1 MLKNSMKLMFIMI
14 KLGVP
19 SLVAA
24 CLSCCSGHAP
34 AGSNELKC
42 RVVEV
47 ESGYGY
53 VVLHGADTLIYQPY
67 MPALPGRR
75 AFATKKDA
83 LQTGRLVCRRMLA
96 GQPPTL
102 SREDV
107 ERCLTDTGVYRD
119 RLQCLSR

>member
-1 MLKNSMKLMFIMI
+1 MVKNSMKLMFIMI
-14 KLGVP
+14 KLGML

-42 RVVEV
+42 CVMTVDG
-47 ESGYGY
+47 GYGY
-53 VVLHGADTLIYQPY
+53 VVLHGADTLIYQPHI
-67 MPALPGRR
+67 PALPGRR
-75 AFATKKDA
+75 AFATPKDA
-83 LQTGRLVCRRMLA
+83 LQAGCLVCRRMAA

-119 RLQCLSR
+119 RHWPLSR

>member
-1 MLKNSMKLMFIMI
+1 MLKPPIFIII
-14 KLGVP
+14 KLCVP

-42 RVVEV
+42 RVMQVDG
-47 ESGYGY
+47 GYGY
-53 VVLHGADTLIYQPY
+53 VVLHGADTLIYQPH

-75 AFATKKDA
+75 AFATQQDA
-83 LQTGRLVCRRMLA
+83 LQTARLVCRRMAA

-107 ERCLTDTGVYRD
+107 EG
-119 RLQCLSR
+119 CLSR

>member
-119 RLQCLSR
+119 KGQCLSR